1 MAAASTKASSAKEK
15 GNAAFK
21 AGDYPTAIGH
31 YTSAIIAD
39 GSDFTFPLNRAAA
52 YLKLNK
58 NEDAERDCNAVL
70 KLSPGNVKAL
80 FRRAQARIG
89 SGKLS
94 EAETDLSEALRRE
107 PKNSA
112 VQQEL
117 DKVKQL
123 RSAKKTNRSSV
134 NPSPSTLPTI
144 PRAEVN
150 SLQKPHPLRRR
161 IPIEIVESSASITST
176 SSNTLSQ
183 SADLLSAVST
193 RTLSPNAN
201 APTFTSSPAPVVAA
215 APAAHASFKSA
226 QEARAER
233 KIGGGIFRHS
243 GSKDKPKSTKPEP
256 SGDTTNTGTGTTSPA
271 PTPATNAVAPA
282 IIVPSAQIAPAYAVE
297 PPSTLFEFNTR
308 WNRLETPSERWALL
322 NSIPPP
328 ELPGLFKTSLE
339 STHLVSILQD
349 FLSQPPDAFPR
360 IKEYLVNFPRVS
372 RFGVM
377 VLFLKDD
384 EKELVRKVWDS
395 LGEIGRDSEGRKPWG
410 V

>member
-1 MAAASTKASSAKEK
+1 MQKQS
-15 GNAAFK
+15 
-21 AGDYPTAIGH
+21 
-31 YTSAIIAD
+31 
-39 GSDFTFPLNRAAA
+39 L
-52 YLKLNK
+52 
-58 NEDAERDCNAVL
+58 
-70 KLSPGNVKAL
+70 
-80 FRRAQARIG
+80 
-89 SGKLS
+89 
-94 EAETDLSEALRRE
+94 DLSEALRRE

-144 PRAEVN
+144 PRAEVK

-161 IPIEIVESSASITST
+161 IPIKIVESSASITST
-176 SSNTLSQ
+176 SSDTLSP
-183 SADLLSAVST
+183 STDLLSAVST

-201 APTFTSSPAPVVAA
+201 ASTFTSSPAPA

-243 GSKDKPKSTKPEP
+243 GSKDKPKSTQPEP
-256 SGDTTNTGTGTTSPA
+256 LGDGTGTTSPT
-271 PTPATNAVAPA
+271 PTPPTNAVAPA
-282 IIVPSAQIAPAYAVE
+282 IIVPSAQVAPMYAVE

-349 FLSQPPDAFPR
+349 FLSQPSDAFPR

-410 V
+410 A